1 MPSTKTC
8 RLRASRVAE
17 VATKRT
23 LVAPCSA
30 DLPGVVRGGREGP
43 VQGLLGEFAGGVHA
57 LAEPDDAHFAHDV
70 GEPGRRA
77 VRCRHRR

>member
-8 RLRASRVAE
+8 RLPASRVAE

-23 LVAPCSA
+23 SVGPVLA

-43 VQGLLGEFAGGVHA
+43 VQGFLGKFAGGVHA

-70 GEPGRRA
+70 GQPGRRA
-77 VRCRHRR
+77 VRFRRRR